1 MSYTTDQK
9 PCRGATEHILHFR
22 GAFGHGVQAAFAYQP
37 SRTQPSTPTQ
47 VAHTHTHTHT
57 HINSNNKA
65 TESRASTNHQTAQ
78 QPSDSFSAT
87 QNTHIAPLDTSAYAA
102 SSKFVAPSTRPTTL
116 YRFEKKVTQSLSV
129 DFSLSGRSCQ
139 SGLTSSGLVD
149 VLPRAREASLP
160 AKTVE
165 GVGWLVGWLVGW
177 RKKGGGGPTAVC
189 AAWLVGFVACYVVD
203 DALVGRV
210 SRQGVRDLVVGL
222 FTLMAT

>member
-1 MSYTTDQK
+1 MSWCDGAHSTL
-9 PCRGATEHILHFR
+9 PRGVWPR
-22 GAFGHGVQAAFAYQP
+22 GP
-37 SRTQPSTPTQ
+37 SRLCLSTKPNT
-47 VAHTHTHTHT
+47 TINPNSSLTHTHT

-160 AKTVE
+160 AKTVY
-165 GVGWLVGWLVGW
+165 GVGWLVGWVEEKRGRGTYRCMRRLAG
-177 RKKGGGGPTAVC
+177 RLCCLLRRRRCPGGEG
-189 AAWLVGFVACYVVD
+189 
-203 DALVGRV
+203 
-210 SRQGVRDLVVGL
+210 
-222 FTLMAT
+222 